1 MDKKNII
8 SYIKFHYERLSWRYI
23 LKRLAIIWLMSVF
36 VYFLTFQHLLYIA
49 IFNFFINIVITAVS
63 IILVKKVKTPQ
74 NKFIFDGVTHT
85 YISILFLF
93 FSYYF
98 LMGGTIKSFLCF
110 IILLLFMCINICL
123 MFLFVKR
130 NLKLNKY
137 AKGEEAKNINAV
149 SLLGG
154 VAGLLVTRLFL
165 TELDQNLIS
174 IIISSIA
181 FLLAIIFNVGT
192 LEFLK
197 LHYYKEVKDFVNLE

>member
-1 MDKKNII
+1 
-8 SYIKFHYERLSWRYI
+8 
-23 LKRLAIIWLMSVF
+23 
-36 VYFLTFQHLLYIA
+36 
-49 IFNFFINIVITAVS
+49 
-63 IILVKKVKTPQ
+63 
-74 NKFIFDGVTHT
+74 
-85 YISILFLF
+85 
-93 FSYYF
+93 
-98 LMGGTIKSFLCF
+98 
-110 IILLLFMCINICL
+110 

-181 FLLAIIFNVGT
+181 FLLGIIFNVGT